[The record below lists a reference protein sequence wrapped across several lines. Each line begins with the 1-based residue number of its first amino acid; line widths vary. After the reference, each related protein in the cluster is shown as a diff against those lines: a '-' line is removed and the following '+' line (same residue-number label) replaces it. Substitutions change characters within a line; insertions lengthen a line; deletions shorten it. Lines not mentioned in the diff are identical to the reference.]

1 MTDKLTD
8 GTKVVRK
15 KPPAAGKGRPKG
27 ALNKATT
34 EFRVTVQKLLD
45 DNRANVGKWL
55 AMVAEGTQAELD
67 AEGNVAKKGV
77 PPAPDK
83 ALDLLA
89 KLAEYA
95 APKLA
100 RTEHVGDGGGPVRI
114 VASNLDEKL

>member
-1 MTDKLTD
+1 MPAKK
-8 GTKVVRK
+8 GTM
-15 KPPAAGKGRPKG
+15 PPNAGKGRAKG
-27 ALNKATT
+27 VPNKVTT
-34 EFRVTVQKLLD
+34 EFRETVKQLLE
-45 DNRANVGKWL
+45 DNAANVSKWL
-55 AMVAEGTQAELD
+55 KDVATGGGDPTKAD
-67 AEGNVAKKGV
+67 PG
-77 PPAPDK
+77 K